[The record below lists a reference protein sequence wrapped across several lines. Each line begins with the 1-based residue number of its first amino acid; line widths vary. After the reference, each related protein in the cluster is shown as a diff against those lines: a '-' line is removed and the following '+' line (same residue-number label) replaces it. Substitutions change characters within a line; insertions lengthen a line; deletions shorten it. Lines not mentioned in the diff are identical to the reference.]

1 MRELLCIVC
10 PNGCRLRVEETGGGI
25 KVAGNQCKRGIG
37 FARAE
42 ITNPV
47 RTLTTTVRTVF
58 PEVPALP
65 VRSDGEIPRGKM
77 GEAMVLLAGVVI
89 REPLRIGA
97 TAAEL
102 PGIGRMIVTS
112 DILAGEANHG

>member
-1 MRELLCIVC
+1 MKELLCIVC
-10 PNGCRLRVEETGGGI
+10 PNGCRLQVEEADGGVQVTG
-25 KVAGNQCKRGIG
+25 NRCKRGSD

-58 PEVPALP
+58 PEVPVLP
-65 VRSDGEIPRGKM
+65 VRSDGEIPKGKI
-77 GEAMVLLAGVVI
+77 GEAMALLAGVVI

-97 TAAEL
+97 VAAEL
-102 PGIGRMIVTS
+102 PGIGRMIVTGNA
-112 DILAGEANHG
+112 LAGEANHG

>member
-1 MRELLCIVC
+1 MKELLCIVC
-10 PNGCRLRVEETGGGI
+10 PNGCRLRIEEADGGMQ
-25 KVAGNQCKRGIG
+25 VTGNQCKRGID

-42 ITNPV
+42 ITNPT
-47 RTLTTTVRTVF
+47 RTLTTTVRTIF

-65 VRSDGEIPRGKM
+65 VRTDGEIPRGKI
-77 GEAMVLLAGVVI
+77 GEVMALLAGVVI

-97 TAAEL
+97 AAVEL

>member
-1 MRELLCIVC
+1 MKELLCIVC
-10 PNGCRLRVEETGGGI
+10 PNGCRLRVEGAGGGMR
-25 KVAGNQCKRGIG
+25 VTGNQCKRGID

-58 PEVPALP
+58 PEVPVLP
-65 VRSDGEIPRGKM
+65 VRSDGEIPKGKI
-77 GEAMVLLAGVVI
+77 GEAMALLAGVVI

-97 TAAEL
+97 VAAEL
-102 PGIGRMIVTS
+102 PGIGRMIVTGN
-112 DILAGEANHG
+112 ILAGEVSHG